1 MGDWLPPTD
10 YTGKNKKILRKTI
23 GSLISIIDNPDLAFK
38 ITYRSRVG
46 FEVRLN
52 NGCFYDLYE
61 QNDMLVEPNTG
72 AKLFEYDLKYA
83 KIKVYNGYSMTSE
96 PFYIF
101 GPISN
106 EYNHR
111 SFFFI
116 QNGIEMNEYGQLV
129 TYNLDIINNKGI
141 GLVI

>member
-1 MGDWLPPTD
+1 MGDFLPPID
-10 YTGKNKKILRKTI
+10 YAGKDKNILRKTI
-23 GSLISIIDNPDLAFK
+23 GDRISFIDNPDLAFK
-38 ITYRSRVG
+38 ITYRQSVG
-46 FEVRLN
+46 FEIRLN

-61 QNDMLVEPNTG
+61 QNDMLVEPKLG
-72 AKLFEYDLKYA
+72 AKLFEYDIKYA

-111 SFFFI
+111 SFFFM

-129 TYNLDIINNKGI
+129 TYNLDIIDNKGI
-141 GLVI
+141 GLVV

>member
-38 ITYRSRVG
+38 ITYRSPVG
-46 FEVRLN
+46 FDIRLN

-61 QNDMLVEPNTG
+61 QNDMFIEPNPG
-72 AKLFEYDLKYA
+72 AKLFEYDLTYS

-116 QNGIEMNEYGQLV
+116 QNGIEMNDYGQLV
-129 TYNLDIINNKGI
+129 TYNLDIIKNKGI
-141 GLVI
+141 GIEI

>member
-10 YTGKNKKILRKTI
+10 YTGKDKKILRKTI

-38 ITYRSRVG
+38 ITYKQRVG

-61 QNDMLVEPNTG
+61 QNDMLVEPNPD
-72 AKLFEYDLKYA
+72 AKLFEYDLKYS

-111 SFFFI
+111 ALFFI

-129 TYNLDIINNKGI
+129 TYNLDIIKNKGI
-141 GLVI
+141 GIEI